1 MYETEWRACQLLL
14 QHPCDCNVGNLS
26 IQGGGGK
33 NDELF
38 CCYCS
43 KGIGALR
50 EISIATV
57 FGVGP
62 VADAYSY
69 ASIIPSFFM
78 SMLGGING
86 PLHTSITTVVS
97 KRSSENTNLLIQRAR
112 TVVLLALTPIS
123 LLIFGTYVCHSIRG
137 VLGE

>member
-1 MYETEWRACQLLL
+1 MGPPAPAAAQ
-14 QHPCDCNVGNLS
+14 PCDGSVGNLR
-26 IQGGGGK
+26 IQ
-33 NDELF
+33 NTPDLL
-38 CCYCS
+38 CRS

-112 TVVLLALTPIS
+112 TVVFLTLTPIS
-123 LLIFGTYVCHSIRG
+123 LLIFGTNS
-137 VLGE
+137 